1 MHKHTMKLCSASLEF
16 LYMDIEGIKGVFW
29 KCVLQTCLDW
39 GCCLLGCYAEYW
51 GDISDM
57 LTALQNTTSQKL
69 ESSTSAPWKP
79 NVTWLE
85 WVSSCNNARLS
96 CGICKELM
104 LEIRLHS
111 VILQSQPLPW
121 EPQISPRVLP
131 FFQANARIKLYLCM
145 Q

>member
-1 MHKHTMKLCSASLEF
+1 MSHDSNELA
-16 LYMDIEGIKGVFW
+16 
-29 KCVLQTCLDW
+29 
-39 GCCLLGCYAEYW
+39 A
-51 GDISDM
+51 
-57 LTALQNTTSQKL
+57 
-69 ESSTSAPWKP
+69 
-79 NVTWLE
+79 
-85 WVSSCNNARLS
+85 VSNNARLS

-104 LEIRLHS
+104 EIRLHS